1 MQGSPAP
8 DILAQGDTS
17 AFDGVV
23 VALGASAGG
32 LEALGRFFAALP
44 LLDGVAFVVI
54 QHLAPEHKTMMDTL
68 LARHTAMPVTVAQ
81 DGLPLAGGRVYVIPP
96 NAAMTMVQG
105 RLRLAPRPTA
115 GLSLPVDLFFE
126 SLAADAPTRA
136 VGVVL
141 SGTGAD
147 GSKGVRT
154 LAEAGAWILVQDP
167 ATCRFDGM
175 PRNAFA
181 SGAADHVLSP
191 EAMAQE
197 VTAIVRRGVAAAP
210 RPAPVASGLL
220 TAEMA
225 ERALGLLQQ
234 SMGIDFGQY
243 KPATL
248 LRRIERRMNAT
259 GFHGLDAYADHLAA
273 TPEELIA
280 LRHEVLIPV
289 SGFFRDPIAFTT
301 LRETALAP
309 LIAAHAAAPDSRDGP
324 DGPEG
329 PEGLVRV
336 WVAACST
343 GEEAYSIAIVLAD
356 LIAEA
361 DCGLSLKVFAT
372 DVEPDY
378 IARAAAGRYDDA
390 HLAAMPAATRARW
403 FKRRDDG
410 TWQVRSRLRQQVVF
424 SRHDLLADAP
434 FTRMDLVCCRNML
447 IYLRQSAQQGVLRRL
462 TFALRAGGILFLGS
476 SETPGPLSENYATID
491 GHHRIYRLHRRMVH
505 LAPGDMPA
513 PTRGIKTGTQPHSLR
528 DGHAAGRD
536 EVADALVALARDY
549 APPAVIVSRDRTV
562 VHMFGEVHRLLRLRG
577 GTPSLDLLQLVP
589 QALAPVVAT
598 LLHAAAREKT
608 PQRSRP
614 VAMAAEGDVPAMR
627 NVAVSPL
634 CPGGDSDTRFF
645 LVAFEP
651 DAETRHGAASVPL
664 DAETLAGM
672 SSQHAADLERELD
685 LTRANLQETIQD
697 LGTAN
702 EELQASNEELMASNE
717 ELQSTNEELQ
727 SVNEELHTVNAE
739 FQSKIVELNAINA
752 DLESLTRSAGL
763 PLLFLDGDLRITR
776 YTPEAAQVFRLRA
789 VDLGRPLT
797 ELSHDLDDTGLFDR
811 LRMAR
816 ATGAPSRREVMDG
829 TGRNWLVTILPHPGD
844 DPAGTRIVLSCVDVT
859 SLHDAARLQSVLDA
873 LPESVAVLDAGGAI
887 VQVNRSWTDF
897 ARANGGDPA
906 AALGSNYLAVCRAA
920 AASEPHAQGA
930 LEGLQ
935 RVLAGSER
943 QFSMVYPCH
952 APDEERWFLLNAGGL
967 LNGGC
972 VVSHFRLTER
982 PAAANGSTA
991 TRTGGGA

>member
-8 DILAQGDTS
+8 DTEAERAAS
-17 AFDGVV
+17 PFDGVV

-32 LEALGRFFAALP
+32 LEALGRFFAALGP
-44 LLDGVAFVVI
+44 LDGVAFVVI

-68 LARHTAMPVTVAQ
+68 LARHTAMPVTVAR
-81 DGLPLAGGRVYVIPP
+81 DGVPLASGQVYVIPP
-96 NAAMTMVQG
+96 NAAMTMAQG

-147 GSKGVRT
+147 GSKGVRK

-175 PRNAFA
+175 PRNALA

-197 VTAIVRRGVAAAP
+197 VAAIVRSGGAAQP
-210 RPAPVASGLL
+210 RPSPVASGLL
-220 TAEMA
+220 TPELAEP
-225 ERALGLLQQ
+225 ALRLLQR

-259 GFHGLDAYADHLAA
+259 GFRGFDAYAEHLAA

-289 SGFFRDPIAFTT
+289 SGFFRDPIAFDV

-309 LIAAHAAAPDSRDGP
+309 LIAAHAAAPDGP
-324 DGPEG
+324 I
-329 PEGLVRV
+329 RV

-343 GEEAYSIAIVLAD
+343 GEEAYSIAMVLAD

-378 IARAAAGRYDDA
+378 IARAAKGRYGDA
-390 HLAAMPAATRARW
+390 QLASVPAATRARW
-403 FKRRDDG
+403 FKRHDAG
-410 TWQVRSRLRQQVVF
+410 NWQVRSSLRQQVVF

-462 TFALRAGGILFLGS
+462 TFALRAGGILLLGS
-476 SETPGPLSENYATID
+476 SETPGPLSEHFATID
-491 GHHRIYRLHRRMVH
+491 GHHRIYRLHRRMAH

-513 PTRGIKTGTQPHSLR
+513 PNRGTKPAAQPRLLR
-528 DGHAAGRD
+528 EGHAAGRD
-536 EVADALVALARDY
+536 ELADALAALARDY

-562 VHMFGEVHRLLRLRG
+562 VHMFGDAQRLLRLRG
-577 GTPSLDLLQLVP
+577 GAPSLDLLQLVP

-614 VAMAAEGDVPAMR
+614 VAMAAEGDAPAMR
-627 NVAVSPL
+627 HVAVSPL
-634 CPGGDSDTRFF
+634 RADGDADGRFF

-651 DAETRHGAASVPL
+651 ETETRKGAASAPL

-776 YTPEAAQVFRLRA
+776 YTPEAAQVFRLRD

-797 ELSHDLDDTGLFDR
+797 ELSHDLDDASLFDR

-816 ATGAPSRREVMDG
+816 ATGEPNRREVTDG
-829 TGRNWLVTILPHPGD
+829 SGRNWLVTILPHPGD

-873 LPESVAVLDAGGAI
+873 LPESVAVLDTEGRI

-906 AALGSNYLAVCRAA
+906 GALGSNYVAVCRAA
-920 AASEPHAQGA
+920 AASEPHAQRA

-952 APDEERWFLLNAGGL
+952 APHEDRWFLLNAGGL
-967 LNGGC
+967 TEGGC
-972 VVSHFRLTER
+972 VVSHFRLDDW
-982 PAAANGSTA
+982 AGDADASDLGA
-991 TRTGGGA
+991 KGMRT